1 VRELVQNTADFFA
14 ISAAQKGLTLQVS
27 VSSNTPQLLVCDGLR
42 LKQIL
47 NNLLSNALKFTSQ
60 GGVRLEVETAAE
72 GTRLQFHVVDS
83 GPGIPEHLHD
93 LIFEKFR
100 QGSAQV
106 SSEHG
111 GTGLGLA
118 LSRALAEL
126 MHGELSVTST
136 PGEGARFTLSLPC
149 TEPAVAQPSA

>member
-1 VRELVQNTADFFA
+1 ML
-14 ISAAQKGLTLQVS
+14 I
-27 VSSNTPQLLVCDGLR
+27 CDGLR

-47 NNLLSNALKFTSQ
+47 NNLLSNALKFTEQ
-60 GGVRLEVETAAE
+60 GEVRLEVEPRA
-72 GTRLQFHVVDS
+72 RKLFPRDRHR
-83 GPGIPEHLHD
+83 PGIPEHLHE

-126 MHGELSVTST
+126 MQENCRCLRCPVKAPDS
-136 PGEGARFTLSLPC
+136 R
-149 TEPAVAQPSA
+149 

>member
-1 VRELVQNTADFFA
+1 M
-14 ISAAQKGLTLQVS
+14 
-27 VSSNTPQLLVCDGLR
+27 
-42 LKQIL
+42 
-47 NNLLSNALKFTSQ
+47 LSNALKFTEQ
-60 GGVRLEVETAAE
+60 GEVRLEVEPQ
-72 GTRLQFHVVDS
+72 GVQLRFHVIDT
-83 GPGIPEHLHD
+83 GPGIPEHLHE

-126 MHGELSVTST
+126 MQGELSVSSV
-136 PGEGARFTLSLPC
+136 PGEGARFTLTLPC
-149 TEPAVAQPSA
+149 TTQ

>member
-1 VRELVQNTADFFA
+1 ME
-14 ISAAQKGLTLQVS
+14 
-27 VSSNTPQLLVCDGLR
+27 PQGA
-42 LKQIL
+42 K
-47 NNLLSNALKFTSQ
+47 
-60 GGVRLEVETAAE
+60 
-72 GTRLQFHVVDS
+72 LQFHVIDT
-83 GPGIPEHLHD
+83 GPGIPEHLHE

-126 MHGELSVTST
+126 MQGELSVSSV
-136 PGEGARFTLSLPC
+136 PGEGARFTLTLPC
-149 TEPAVAQPSA
+149 TTP

>member
-1 VRELVQNTADFFA
+1 M
-14 ISAAQKGLTLQVS
+14 
-27 VSSNTPQLLVCDGLR
+27 LVCDGLR

-47 NNLLSNALKFTSQ
+47 NNLLSNALKFTEQ
-60 GGVRLEVETAAE
+60 GEVRLEVEPQGAQL
-72 GTRLQFHVVDS
+72 RFHVMDT
-83 GPGIPEHLHD
+83 GPGIPEHLHE

-126 MHGELSVTST
+126 MQGELSVSSV
-136 PGEGARFTLSLPC
+136 PGEGARFTLTLPC
-149 TEPAVAQPSA
+149 TTP